1 MVNAFDPLHAASIGA
16 DILLAGAASP
26 EAIARRQA
34 TRLTLLL
41 ARAARDS
48 PLYRRLLRGVKP
60 STVTLDSLPVT
71 NKRELMRRH
80 AEWVCD
86 PRLRLDELR
95 AFVADPTR
103 IGEPYLGRY
112 TVWESSGTS
121 GEPAI
126 FVQDPQAMA
135 VYDALESVRRSPPQ
149 PMLQWIDPLRISAR
163 SAFVGAITGHFA
175 SQISVQRVQRL
186 NPWTSIR
193 SFSILEPTAT
203 LVEQLNEYEPTVVA
217 TYPTAAVLLA
227 EQAAS
232 GALRIRPR
240 EIWTG
245 GETLDAA
252 MRKRLQQVFGCAVR
266 NSYGSSEFIASGW
279 ECSHGRL
286 HANTDWLILEPVD
299 AQHRPVPPG
308 EPSATTLITNLA
320 NHVQPIIRYDLG
332 DQITLGQERC
342 GCGSTLP
349 TFEIGGRVDEVLTME
364 GHDGRPV
371 SLLPMAI
378 TTVLEDDAGV
388 FDFQLLQR
396 DGRTLALRFGQQGEA
411 AEAAFARCREAL
423 LAYGRHQRLAPLT
436 IVAEAGEP
444 LTYGRSGKVQRVVA
458 MTKQKPAAKPNP
470 PPG

>member
-1 MVNAFDPLHAASIGA
+1 MATAFDPLHAASIGA
-16 DILLAGAASP
+16 DVLLAGAAPP

-34 TRLTLLL
+34 ARLTLLL
-41 ARAARDS
+41 AHATRDS
-48 PLYRRLLRGVKP
+48 PLYRRLLRNVKP
-60 STVTLDSLPVT
+60 ASVKLDSLPVT
-71 NKRELMRRH
+71 NKRDLMARH

-86 PRLRLDELR
+86 PRLKLDELR
-95 AFVADPTR
+95 AFVAEPAR

-149 PMLQWIDPLRISAR
+149 PWRQWFDPLRVGER

-193 SFSILEPTAT
+193 SFSILEPTAA
-203 LVEQLNEYEPTVVA
+203 LVAQLNEYDPTVVA

-227 EQAAS
+227 EQAAG

-252 MRKRLQQVFGCAVR
+252 MRKRLEQVFGCSVR

-279 ECSHGRL
+279 ECSHGQL

-299 AQHRPVPPG
+299 EQHRPVPPG
-308 EPSATTLITNLA
+308 ERSATTLVTNLA

-332 DQITLGQERC
+332 DQISLGHDRC

-349 TFEIGGRVDEVLTME
+349 TFEIGGRIDQVLSME
-364 GHDGRPV
+364 GRDGRPV
-371 SLLPMAI
+371 SLLPMAL
-378 TTVLEDDAGV
+378 TTVIEDDAGV

-423 LAYGRHQRLAPLT
+423 LAYGRHQGLAPLE

-444 LTYGRSGKVQRVVA
+444 LAYGRSGKVQRVVA
-458 MTKQKPAAKPNP
+458 APAKKKARRKAPA
-470 PPG
+470 G